1 MMKFWEN
8 NKLSIV
14 ISSLFI
20 IFASIFFCLGNPN
33 FVSQKNKID
42 KELLYNLLTVNTIF
56 AGFTYNMLG
65 NMVEFSSREDIQEL
79 DLAGYVDDYFSPMYF
94 SLFYFI
100 FSIFIELILI
110 FFGIKWQLNLLVYIQ
125 QVGTALGLI
134 FFVISTL
141 KMKRMINK
149 VRKK

>member
-33 FVSQKNKID
+33 FVSQKNEID

-79 DLAGYVDDYFSPMYF
+79 DLAGYVDDI
-94 SLFYFI
+94 LVLCTLVYFI
-100 FSIFIELILI
+100 L
-110 FFGIKWQLNLLVYIQ
+110 FFQFLLN
-125 QVGTALGLI
+125 
-134 FFVISTL
+134 
-141 KMKRMINK
+141 
-149 VRKK
+149 

>member
-20 IFASIFFCLGNPN
+20 ISASVFFCLNNPN
-33 FVSQKNKID
+33 FVSQKNEID

-125 QVGTALGLI
+125 QVGTALGLT
-134 FFVISTL
+134 FFVVSTL